1 MTSTEPNFG
10 VPVNG
15 IHQRDPT
22 LGYRRVMDSTRPD
35 REELAARARDL
46 DERHAGADRRSAFA
60 LPDGVV
66 YLDGNSLGALPK
78 AVPEAV
84 ADATT
89 RQWGVRL
96 IRSWNESDWWGAP
109 ERVGDR
115 IGELVGAAP
124 GRLVVTD
131 CTSANLFKVFI
142 AASRMHPW
150 RRKVLTDPDS
160 FPTDLYVL
168 ESAARL
174 TGFTVEQVHPDR
186 APERIAKLGDSLAL
200 VAYSSVDYRTG
211 ELWDLAAIT
220 HEAHRVG
227 ALACWDLCHSAGAV
241 DVRLDH
247 DGADFAV
254 GCSYKY
260 LNGGPG
266 APGWLYVRKEHQET
280 FHNPI
285 AGWQGHARP
294 FGMEREYDAAP
305 SISRGRSGTSPMLS
319 LLSLEA
325 ALTAYDGLAM
335 VDVRARSLSL
345 TGFFVESLGALGID
359 LPVATP
365 LEDAR
370 RGSQVSLRHPRGYAV
385 VQALMARGVIGDYRE
400 PDIIRLGFAPLYV
413 SHQDALAAAV
423 HLAEVLRGNEFER
436 EDFSR
441 KAKVT

>member
-1 MTSTEPNFG
+1 
-10 VPVNG
+10 
-15 IHQRDPT
+15 
-22 LGYRRVMDSTRPD
+22 MDSTQPGA
-35 REELAARARDL
+35 EELAVRARAL
-46 DERHAGADRRSAFA
+46 DERHAEADRRSAFA
-60 LPDGVV
+60 LPEGEV
-66 YLDGNSLGALPK
+66 YLDGNSLGALPT
-78 AVPEAV
+78 AVPDAV
-84 ADATT
+84 ADATS
-89 RQWGVRL
+89 RQWGERL

-115 IGELVGAAP
+115 IGALVGAAP
-124 GRLVVTD
+124 GQLVVTD
-131 CTSANLFKVFI
+131 STSANLFKVLI

-150 RRKVLTDPDS
+150 RTRVLTDPDS

-174 TGFTVEQVHPDR
+174 TGLTVEQIHPDQ
-186 APERIAKLGDSLAL
+186 APARIAQLGDKLAL

-211 ELWDLAAIT
+211 EMWDLASIT

-227 ALACWDLCHSAGAV
+227 AVACWDLCHSAGAI
-241 DVRLDH
+241 DVRLDD

-266 APGWLYVRKEHQET
+266 APAWLYVRTEHQET

-285 AGWQGHARP
+285 AGWNGHSRP
-294 FGMEREYDAAP
+294 FGLEREYEPAP

-319 LLSLEA
+319 LLALEA
-325 ALTAYDGLAM
+325 ALTAYDGLSM

-345 TGFFVESLGALGID
+345 TGFFVECLGALGID

-365 LEDAR
+365 LQDGR
-370 RGSQVSLRHPRGYAV
+370 RGSQVSLRHRDGYAV
-385 VQALMARGVIGDYRE
+385 VQALMARGVIGDFRE

-413 SHQDALAAAV
+413 SHEDALEAAQQLT
-423 HLAEVLRGNEFER
+423 HVLRHKEFQR
-436 EDFSR
+436 EEFSLR
-441 KAKVT
+441 ATVT

>member
-1 MTSTEPNFG
+1 MESTQPG
-10 VPVNG
+10 
-15 IHQRDPT
+15 
-22 LGYRRVMDSTRPD
+22 RPGL
-35 REELAARARDL
+35 EARARAL
-46 DERHAGADRRSAFA
+46 EERHAGADRRSAFA
-60 LPDGVV
+60 LPDGVI
-66 YLDGNSLGALPK
+66 YLDGNSLGALPR

-89 RQWGVRL
+89 RQWGQRL

-115 IGELVGAAP
+115 IGALVGAAP
-124 GRLVVTD
+124 GQLVVTD
-131 CTSANLFKVFI
+131 STSTNLFKVFL

-150 RRKVLTDPDS
+150 RTKVLTDPDS

-174 TGFTVEQVHPDR
+174 TGFTIEQVHPGH
-186 APERIAKLGDSLAL
+186 AAERIAKLGDRLAL

-211 ELWDLAAIT
+211 EMWDLASIT

-227 ALACWDLCHSAGAV
+227 AFACWDLCHSAGAV
-241 DVRLDH
+241 DVRLDD

-266 APGWLYVRKEHQET
+266 APAWLYLRREHQET

-305 SISRGRSGTSPMLS
+305 TISRGRSGTSPMLS
-319 LLSLEA
+319 LLALEA
-325 ALTAYDGLAM
+325 ALTAYAGLAM
-335 VDVRARSLSL
+335 ADVRARSLSL
-345 TGFFVESLGALGID
+345 TGFFLECLTALGID

-365 LEDAR
+365 AQDGR
-370 RGSQVSLRHPRGYAV
+370 RGSQVSLRHPHGYAV
-385 VQALMARGVIGDYRE
+385 VQALAARGVIGDFRE

-413 SHQDALAAAV
+413 SHQDALEAAQA
-423 HLAEVLRGNEFER
+423 LAEVLRDQEFER
-436 EDFSR
+436 EEFSLR
-441 KAKVT
+441 AMVP